1 MLNGVSVR
9 FSRTNGVGVI
19 FGIRDRRIVKIT
31 LTPSL
36 PTLPRRQRGFLQ
48 LAAQLVVML
57 IMVVLALNFVWWIIR
72 EENFTQVAVVIW
84 AIGAV
89 VAYFITLENVV
100 VVLVPAGFAVF
111 VLMSAAT
118 VPLTWLAESKLGLL
132 ALLASQLAFCFYAG
146 RALSRWLRSHVLSR
160 FPPGTEERWTVQGAD
175 FFANLGRW
183 GLLAFAALLFLVPA
197 PLMFFLLVSVA
208 VDMTTPDY
216 VRASALWG
224 LGAVAWYGYRLGV
237 ARWWRVP
244 ACVWIYLA
252 VTAAIMAVDAIA
264 GPFVEG
270 TGLQVAYTALPGALV
285 AAFVE
290 VFIFGGGRIDEPES
304 ERNPPDQQ

>member
-1 MLNGVSVR
+1 M
-9 FSRTNGVGVI
+9 I
-19 FGIRDRRIVKIT
+19 
-31 LTPSL
+31 
-36 PTLPRRQRGFLQ
+36 LPRSQRGIVQ
-48 LAAQLVVML
+48 VVAQLLGTL
-57 IMVVLALNFVWWIIR
+57 IILALALNFVWWILT

-89 VAYFITLENVV
+89 VAYFITLDNVIV
-100 VVLVPAGFAVF
+100 ALIPAGFALF

-132 ALLASQLAFCFYAG
+132 TLLASQLAFCFYAG
-146 RALSRWLRSHVLSR
+146 RALSPWLRSRVLSR
-160 FPPGTEERWTVQGAD
+160 FPPGTEQRWTVQGAA

-216 VRASALWG
+216 VLGSALWG
-224 LGAVAWYGYRLGV
+224 LGAVAWYGYKFGV
-237 ARWWRVP
+237 ARWWRIP
-244 ACVWIYLA
+244 ACAWIFLT
-252 VTAAIMAVDAIA
+252 VTAAIMAADSIA

-270 TGLQVAYTALPGALV
+270 TGVQVAYTTLPGALA

-290 VFIFGGGRIDEPES
+290 VFIFGGGRIDAPES
-304 ERNPPDQQ
+304 ERKSP